1 MNLALRMLPVT
12 LFALLPVVA
21 SAQSAQP
28 TDEMHAAIMTQLLR
42 DPRAAQMPPEELQKL
57 VDALA
62 KQASVQEIAPT
73 DIMLQQAAYTGA
85 TDAGASETAPG
96 ECDGGFSG
104 ACMMSEALGF
114 VGENPMLPLYFL
126 VTSGLLILLIV
137 RMKKHHHAMGHF
149 DDPKPASV
157 PTGQGM

>member
-1 MNLALRMLPVT
+1 MNLALRMLPIT
-12 LFALLPVVA
+12 LIALLPIVA

-28 TDEMHAAIMTQLLR
+28 TDEMHAAIMTQLLH

-62 KQASVQEIAPT
+62 QKATAQDVAPT

-85 TDAGASETAPG
+85 TETVAESVPSD
-96 ECDGGFSG
+96 CDGGFSG
-104 ACMMSEALGF
+104 SCMMSEALGF
-114 VGENPMLPLYFL
+114 IGENPTLPLYFL

-149 DDPKPASV
+149 DDPKPVST
-157 PTGQGM
+157 PTGPVI